1 MLPDAPSSDYFL
13 LTAIILATGVV
24 PLAVVFHRA
33 RRRNT
38 INGAAVSASI
48 PRWIWLVWPSFLVIW
63 WFAAAWLF
71 LRD

>member
-13 LTAIILATGVV
+13 LTTIILATGVV

-38 INGAAVSASI
+38 KSGAAVSARI
-48 PRWIWLVWPSFLVIW
+48 PRWMWWLGPTFLVIW

>member
-1 MLPDAPSSDYFL
+1 MLPDAPSRDYLL

-24 PLAVVFHRA
+24 PLAVVFMGV

-38 INGAAVSASI
+38 KSGAAVSARI
-48 PRWIWLVWPSFLVIW
+48 PGWIWWLGLTFLVIW

-71 LRD
+71 LSD